1 MQRLL
6 DEGANPEC
14 VSADGSPAIIVATV
28 NKYSDCLPLLVNAGA
43 KLNAKNMTK
52 GNTALH
58 EAVLHG
64 ADGLKS
70 VDALLGLGARTNV
83 ANDAGQTAY
92 DLAMSSGLDS
102 VAQRFTSSVG
112 DEMLQKLTKPK
123 KVRSI
128 DEDFFGLVSFCSISS
143 PTLEVNL

>member
-1 MQRLL
+1 MITSRLIFPLGEGREDEVQRLL

-14 VSADGSPAIIVATV
+14 VTADGTPAIIIATV

-58 EAVLHG
+58 EAVPLG
-64 ADGLKS
+64 ADGLKC

-128 DEDFFGLVSFCSISS
+128 DEDF
-143 PTLEVNL
+143 